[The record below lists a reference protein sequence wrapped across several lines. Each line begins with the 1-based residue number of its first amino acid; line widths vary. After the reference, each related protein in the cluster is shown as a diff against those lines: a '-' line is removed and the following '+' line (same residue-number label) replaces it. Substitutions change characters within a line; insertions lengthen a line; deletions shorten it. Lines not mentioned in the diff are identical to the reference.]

1 MGRVAL
7 NVTSP
12 CHRARRTT
20 LALRLT
26 AGVYNLSDEKY
37 WNWSEVQGLSA
48 TSTVLDA
55 YTQPGRSVRVSMTAD
70 F

>member
-1 MGRVAL
+1 L
-7 NVTSP
+7 PLDVTSP
-12 CHRARRTT
+12 CHSARSAT

-26 AGVYNLSDEKY
+26 AGVYNLTDEKY
-37 WNWSEVQGLSA
+37 WNWSDVRGVAA
-48 TSTVLDA
+48 TSAVLDA